1 MSEERVV
8 HSTSRLE
15 EDTDDVG
22 EEQSTGCFQGP
33 GLCCC
38 IPTRRM
44 SLPGRRPK
52 ERKGKNGKKN
62 ANLPSLDDIM
72 FQEGQQNRDRESW
85 SMASVG
91 DLGSLQIENLKP
103 APIHDDNAQEP
114 HRPVLLSDIFLE
126 DKKGHDDKANANVQA
141 KACEQKEA
149 LDDLKIPLLETG
161 RANSVNEISE
171 VKGHPV
177 VSVKENRQSGKLDLN
192 VLIKEVAYKKE
203 HNEGGDHMNLVL
215 QVMPCKKEMNQG
227 HQDIPLEELQ
237 KSRELELDSTLTI
250 KEKILLDQS
259 TSTDPESVTS
269 LQELLNQSSV
279 LYNEEEKFLEQQELA
294 VGAAHNRE
302 KPIISSKLNSSS
314 EGDAYSEDQIC
325 QNEAQKPIELKY
337 PDILFTVSESHE
349 EERAG
354 EQQHL
359 HPVAEASLNHL
370 EHMLE
375 WNDQSPVIPQ
385 GINIP
390 CQSTSSEN
398 FQKEIQAARRST
410 SNIAFIK
417 VDDHQYVPYNLYEQ
431 TTAPESM
438 ILPLNATSTTNLQ
451 MLDNINSSPEVAAI
465 HITEQKHPETQEHIL
480 LEQINP
486 YDQSKEKEQHS
497 EVEDAHFGSKATE
510 EQQNQEPIVFEDFSK
525 PIGNIRFEKGEQRK
539 LDCVNSGSEGTYDKE
554 EQDCQD
560 NPCTEVQQLLIV
572 SKLTSFPLNSS
583 EEPCEKKDSTIIS
596 NQDIH
601 FLHENPEEQ
610 DGQCIMSV
618 GASSDE
624 KEATLEPKGEWLTMP
639 LPLEGDKEDQQS
651 LEQRHIPEGMSI
663 PHEGQQDK
671 EELNM
676 NISCEKQQRK
686 EKEDLSHITFS
697 GDAVQDEGLM

>member
-1 MSEERVV
+1 
-8 HSTSRLE
+8 
-15 EDTDDVG
+15 
-22 EEQSTGCFQGP
+22 
-33 GLCCC
+33 
-38 IPTRRM
+38 M
-44 SLPGRRPK
+44 SLPGRQPK

-62 ANLPSLDDIM
+62 TNLPSLDDIM
-72 FQEGQQNRDRESW
+72 FREGQQNRDRESW

-91 DLGSLQIENLKP
+91 DMGSLQIENLKP
-103 APIHDDNAQEP
+103 APIHDDNSQEP

-141 KACEQKEA
+141 KGCEQKEA

-161 RANSVNEISE
+161 HAISVNEVSE

-215 QVMPCKKEMNQG
+215 QVMPCKKEMNQS

-250 KEKILLDQS
+250 QEKILLDQS
-259 TSTDPESVTS
+259 TSTDPEGVTS
-269 LQELLNQSSV
+269 LEELLNQSSV
-279 LYNEEEKFLEQQELA
+279 AYSEEEKLLEQQELA

-302 KPIISSKLNSSS
+302 KPIILNQLNSSS
-314 EGDAYSEDQIC
+314 EGDACSEDQIC

-337 PDILFTVSESHE
+337 PDILFTVSESQE
-349 EERAG
+349 DEMAG

-370 EHMLE
+370 EHSYINLLD
-375 WNDQSPVIPQ
+375 WNDQSPDIPQ

-398 FQKEIQAARRST
+398 FQKEIQAAKRST
-410 SNIAFIK
+410 SSIAFLK
-417 VDDHQYVPYNLYEQ
+417 VDDHQYIPYNFCQQ
-431 TTAPESM
+431 TTAPE
-438 ILPLNATSTTNLQ
+438 ILPLNATSTTSLQ
-451 MLDNINSSPEVAAI
+451 TLDNINTSPEVAAI
-465 HITEQKHPETQEHIL
+465 HITEQKHSETQEHIL
-480 LEQINP
+480 LEQINT
-486 YDQSKEKEQHS
+486 YDQTKEKEQHS
-497 EVEDAHFGSKATE
+497 EMEDAHFGSKATE
-510 EQQNQEPIVFEDFSK
+510 EEENQEPVVSEDFSK
-525 PIGNIRFEKGEQRK
+525 PIGNTRFEKGEQRK
-539 LDCVNSGSEGTYDKE
+539 LDCGNSGSEGTYDKE

-583 EEPCEKKDSTIIS
+583 EEPCEKKDSTTIS

-601 FLHENPEEQ
+601 FLHENPEQ

-624 KEATLEPKGEWLTMP
+624 KEATLGPEGEWLTMP
-639 LPLEGDKEDQQS
+639 LPLEGDKEDQQP
-651 LEQRHIPEGMSI
+651 LETRHTPEGMSI

-671 EELNM
+671 EELNV

-686 EKEDLSHITFS
+686 EKEDLLHITFS
-697 GDAVQDEGLM
+697 GDAVQDEGPM